1 MLRLVL
7 NYDKKKGER
16 KKIQQE
22 KKYYIKG
29 MNNSWNIISIFMKS
43 LWQKQLQI
51 QCIIHYMR

>member
-22 KKYYIKG
+22 KKYYIKD
-29 MNNSWNIISIFMKS
+29 MNNS
-43 LWQKQLQI
+43 
-51 QCIIHYMR
+51 